1 MFAQPPQTPTSNN
14 AYEEGNICR
23 LLVPAKVYIR
33 DGQYAGRPIDLNPGE
48 EVKIYSAVVM
58 HHTGSSGHVPALS
71 ASTAAYRIS
80 VFRQVPE
87 DAIYGNL
94 ITSHPIRHKSL
105 TLTPGG
111 TTPPTYLLHRNDRV
125 YVGREHSF
133 KTPQGEVI
141 VPRNSLIVL
150 GGEAE
155 SRGGRH
161 SETIQLEHATYKF
174 WRTRPTQMT
183 RQASSYRDG
192 LLLTHTQLQFVRRA

>member
-1 MFAQPPQTPTSNN
+1 MPTRR
-14 AYEEGNICR
+14 AT
-23 LLVPAKVYIR
+23 
-33 DGQYAGRPIDLNPGE
+33 YAGFWCLQRFIYEMVSMPGGPSISIQE
-48 EVKIYSAVVM
+48 KRSKFIQLWSCI
-58 HHTGSSGHVPALS
+58 TRGGHVPALS